1 MLQNFNLNLLV
12 IQIATLLF
20 AVTLHEVAHG
30 WVAFRLGDGTA
41 KWAGRLT
48 LNPIKHLDPMG
59 SVILPLMLIFF
70 RSPVVFG
77 YAKPVPVNFR
87 NLKNFRR
94 DSILVSLAGVS
105 ANMMLA
111 LACGLMAQ
119 LLLEMRFLWVSPM
132 LRGLVLDLFL
142 ILGYSVFINTIL
154 AVFNCIPIPPLDGS
168 RVLSMALPARYAHV
182 FSQIERYGMF
192 ILFFFA
198 FHRRTKWCNFLL
210 RRTGPAPVSG
220 KRGAFDFFQSHEI
233 GFLSERFTNIG

>member
-30 WVAFRLGDGTA
+30 WVA
-41 KWAGRLT
+41 
-48 LNPIKHLDPMG
+48 PMG

-132 LRGLVLDLFL
+132 LRGLVLDFFL
-142 ILGYSVFINTIL
+142 VLGYSVFINTIL

-192 ILFFFA
+192 ILFFLLFTGA
-198 FHRRTKWCNFLL
+198 LNGVISFFVEPALRLFLGNEGL
-210 RRTGPAPVSG
+210 SI
-220 KRGAFDFFQSHEI
+220 FF
-233 GFLSERFTNIG
+233 RAMR